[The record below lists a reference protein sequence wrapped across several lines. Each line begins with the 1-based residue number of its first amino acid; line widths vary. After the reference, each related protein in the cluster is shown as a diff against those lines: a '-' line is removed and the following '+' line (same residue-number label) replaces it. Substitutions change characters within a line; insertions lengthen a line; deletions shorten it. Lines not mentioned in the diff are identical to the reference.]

1 MEKIRIL
8 YDEISN
14 TLDVW
19 LRKPQKSI
27 SEETGKEI
35 ILKKNLKGEVLGFEI
50 LNYLPA
56 GSKMKK
62 IPVEFSL
69 ASQ

>member
-8 YDEISN
+8 YDEMSN

-19 LRKPQKSI
+19 LKKPQKTV

-35 ILKKNLKGEVLGFEI
+35 ILKKNNKGEVVGFEI

-56 GSKMKK
+56 GKK
-62 IPVEFSL
+62 LKRIPVEFAMS
-69 ASQ
+69 SQ